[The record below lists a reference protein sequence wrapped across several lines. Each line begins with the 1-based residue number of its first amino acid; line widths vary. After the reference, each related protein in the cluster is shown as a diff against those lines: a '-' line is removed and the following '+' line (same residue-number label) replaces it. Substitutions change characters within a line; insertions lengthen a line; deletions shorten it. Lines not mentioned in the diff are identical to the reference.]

1 MIRNGCIAGLG
12 AIANYHL
19 CVCVCVHLPAG
30 VPESRRSHQLHLIT
44 VIKKSSFTQR
54 SHRRSASLFV
64 ISSMTLQW
72 FMRALTSESL
82 FFWGESFFSFLF
94 SLWLLFALSIL
105 KLAITQNLPHPTRL
119 IMSFLRESLPIWLK
133 SWLRKPLWTCAIQRS
148 TSYRR
153 LIGSFFIYSSN
164 KFCKTNI
171 YPFVWPTD
179 WVFTRFLNIVHF

>member
-1 MIRNGCIAGLG
+1 MHRRVRRYSQL
-12 AIANYHL
+12 L
-19 CVCVCVHLPAG
+19 CVCVCLPAG
-30 VPESRRSHQLHLIT
+30 VPESGRSHQLHLIT

-72 FMRALTSESL
+72 FMQALMSESL
-82 FFWGESFFSFLF
+82 FFWGAFFIYFF
-94 SLWLLFALSIL
+94 LWLFFALSIL

-133 SWLRKPLWTCAIQRS
+133 SWLRKPLWTCAIQPS

-171 YPFVWPTD
+171 YLFVWPTD